1 MTNLIDTTD
10 TTPTNIRTSSNKLI
24 RSAYSPPERHQLHFT
39 GPGRTKQSF
48 RDECDINTI
57 MARYQATGELPNL
70 NQLAPQYLDATG
82 YDYQEHQNFIA
93 GANSM
98 FHELPSGIRARFSNN
113 PAEFLDFCSQEKN
126 RPELAEMGL
135 LRPIEEP
142 VIPTPHLTPQTAPEA
157 SNEAAPQT
165 TV

>member
-1 MTNLIDTTD
+1 MSKSQPETQPLPHTTITN
-10 TTPTNIRTSSNKLI
+10 TNKQI
-24 RSAYSPPERHQLHFT
+24 RSAYSPQQKHQLHFT